1 MGVGGGGETITCIFI
16 DKYLGGGWSALAL
29 TLIIGLEVWRGVLFA
44 GLFVWVAEAGGGS
57 CGIVVFE
64 GGVGPGRNGRKSC
77 ISSC

>member
-1 MGVGGGGETITCIFI
+1 MSLI
-16 DKYLGGGWSALAL
+16 
-29 TLIIGLEVWRGVLFA
+29 LIIGLEVWRGFLFA
-44 GLFVWVAEAGGGS
+44 GLFVWAVEAGGGS

>member
-1 MGVGGGGETITCIFI
+1 MGVWSGGETITNIFI
-16 DKYLGGGWSALAL
+16 DKYLGGGWSAVAL
-29 TLIIGLEVWRGVLFA
+29 TLIFGLEVWRCVLLA
-44 GLFVWVAEAGGGS
+44 GLFVWAVEAGGGS